1 MTAPFECWISHF
13 SGLDCAALSKS
24 VAASVAALP
33 PAPNRE
39 RINQETC
46 MKVVFSG
53 PTDVGAGAV
62 AVAVGEERVL
72 SAAAKDLDGKTS
84 GAITRAMAV
93 SRFQGKKGQ
102 ILSLPAPAGIKA
114 SRIVL
119 FGLGKADALD
129 AKTAE
134 EAGGHV
140 VAHIQ
145 GTGDKAGLVMAS
157 LPQGAS
163 LRPASFA
170 AHFAF
175 GAQLRSYR
183 FDKYRTKEK
192 SEEKP
197 ALTELTV
204 ALRTPDE
211 ARRRYAALDSIA
223 QGVFFTRDLVSEPA
237 NVIYPESLA
246 QQARTLSR
254 LGVKVEVLD
263 KALMKALGMGAL
275 LGVAQGS
282 ARDPRLVVMRWN
294 GAKKAKSGQPLAFL
308 GKGVTFDTGGIS
320 IKPSKGM
327 EDMKWDMA
335 GAATV
340 IGLMKALALRKAK
353 ADVVGVVGLVENMP
367 SGTAQRPG
375 DVVKTMSGQ
384 TIEVINTDAEGRLVL
399 ADALW
404 YTQKRF
410 KPRFMIDLATLTGAI
425 IVSLGNHQAGLFAN
439 DDKLADRLRVAGEAV
454 GERLWRMPLG
464 PEYDKQINSAIAD
477 MKNIGDGGGG
487 SITAAQL
494 LQRFVNDVPWAH
506 LDIAGTAWSGKDA
519 ATTPKGATAF
529 GVRLL
534 DHFVSEY
541 YE

>member
-1 MTAPFECWISHF
+1 
-13 SGLDCAALSKS
+13 
-24 VAASVAALP
+24 
-33 PAPNRE
+33 
-39 RINQETC
+39 

-53 PTDVGAGAV
+53 PTDAGTGAV
-62 AVAVGEERVL
+62 AVAVAEERVL
-72 SAAAKDLDGKTS
+72 SAAAKELDGKTS
-84 GAITRAMAV
+84 GAITRAMAA

-102 ILSLPAPAGIKA
+102 ILAVPAPAGLKA
-114 SRIVL
+114 SRLVL

-129 AKTAE
+129 VKTAE

-140 VAHIQ
+140 VAHLQ
-145 GTGDKAGLVMAS
+145 GTGDRAGLVLAS
-157 LPQGAS
+157 LPAGAG
-163 LRPASFA
+163 LRPATFA

-175 GAQLRSYR
+175 GALLRSYR

-192 SEEKP
+192 PEDKP

-204 ALRTPDE
+204 ALRSPDE
-211 ARRRYAALDSIA
+211 ARRRFATLDSIA

-237 NVIYPESLA
+237 NVIYPETLA
-246 QQARTLSR
+246 QQAKTLTR
-254 LGVKVEVLD
+254 HGVKVEILD
-263 KALMKALGMGAL
+263 KARMKTLGMGAL

-282 ARDPRLVVMRWN
+282 GRDPRLVVMRWT
-294 GAKKAKSGQPLAFL
+294 GAGARKGKGAGQPIAFL

-353 ADVVGVVGLVENMP
+353 VDVVGVVGLVENMP
-367 SGTAQRPG
+367 SGMAQRPG

-404 YTQKRF
+404 YTQQRF

-425 IVSLGNHQAGLFAN
+425 IVSLGHHQAGLFAN
-439 DDKLADRLRVAGEAV
+439 DDKLADRLRTAGEAI

-464 PEYDKQINSAIAD
+464 AEYDKQINSAIAD

-494 LQRFVNDVPWAH
+494 LQRFVNGVPWAH

-519 ATTPKGATAF
+519 PTTPKGATAF

-534 DHFVSEY
+534 DHFVSEF

>member
-1 MTAPFECWISHF
+1 MKIAF
-13 SGLDCAALSKS
+13 SSPIES
-24 VAASVAALP
+24 
-33 PAPNRE
+33 
-39 RINQETC
+39 
-46 MKVVFSG
+46 
-53 PTDVGAGAV
+53 GAGAV
-62 AVAVGEERVL
+62 AVAIGEERQL
-72 SAAAKDLDGKTS
+72 SPAAKELDGKTS
-84 GAITRAMAV
+84 GAITRAMGA

-102 ILSLPAPAGIKA
+102 ILAIPAPSGVKA

-119 FGLGKADALD
+119 FGLGKPDEVD
-129 AKTAE
+129 VKTAE

-140 VAHIQ
+140 TAHLQ
-145 GTGDKAGLVMAS
+145 ASGDKTCLVMAS
-157 LPQGAS
+157 LPAGVGH
-163 LRPASFA
+163 RPANFA

-175 GAQLRSYR
+175 GARLRSYR

-192 SEEKP
+192 PEDKP
-197 ALTELTV
+197 ALTEMTL
-204 ALRTPDE
+204 ALRAADE
-211 ARRRYAALDSIA
+211 ARRRFVPLEQIA
-223 QGVFFTRDLVSEPA
+223 QGVFLTRDLVSEPA

-246 QQARTLSR
+246 QQAKTLTR
-254 LGVKVEVLD
+254 YGVKVEVLD
-263 KALMKALGMGAL
+263 QRQMKALGMGAL

-282 ARDPRLVVMRWN
+282 AREARMVVMRWM
-294 GAKKAKSGQPLAFL
+294 GAVKKGKNPSRPLAFL

-335 GAATV
+335 GSATV

-353 ADVVGVVGLVENMP
+353 VDVVGVVGLVENMP

-375 DVVKTMSGQ
+375 DVVKSMSGQ
-384 TIEVINTDAEGRLVL
+384 TVEVINTDAEGRLVL

-404 YTQKRF
+404 YTQQRF

-425 IVSLGNHQAGLFAN
+425 IMALGHHQAGLFAN
-439 DDKLADRLRVAGEAV
+439 DDRLAERLRAAGEAV
-454 GERLWRMPLG
+454 NERLWRMPLG
-464 PEYDKQINSAIAD
+464 PEYNKMLTSDIAD
-477 MKNIGDGGGG
+477 MKNISDGGGAG
-487 SITAAQL
+487 SITAAQF

-519 ATTPKGATAF
+519 PTTPKGATGF

-534 DHFVSEY
+534 DRFVADH